1 MMYTI
6 TRGPSKLV
14 TQRRTAPTQQLD
26 TKINDLKHKPSPCTD
41 LPAPR
46 IVFSI
51 RKHPRPAPTRPA
63 DRQQIESFTPAHE
76 QNVRFVHDAWQEVV
90 QSREEAQGAVRYED
104 SSPSPDMDNFV
115 PIDLDEWWA
124 QRFLANIDKLS

>member
-76 QNVRFVHDAWQEVV
+76 QNVRFVHDGGNKDTRTPPFPQHTQACTHTLIPLH
-90 QSREEAQGAVRYED
+90 G
-104 SSPSPDMDNFV
+104 
-115 PIDLDEWWA
+115 
-124 QRFLANIDKLS
+124 